1 MDNVRAVF
9 AGSIDVIIPARNEA
23 ETLGPVVDASRGCK
37 YVRDVIVVD
46 DGSTDDTAK
55 IAEAYGARVV
65 RREPHEGGSKAH
77 AMEAGVEAT
86 DADAFL
92 FVDADCIGLE
102 AHHLDEICAPFV
114 AGRAAMSLGW
124 FDYGVWNP
132 LVNRF
137 PPTTGQRA
145 IHRWVWDSIPPHKR
159 EGFTIEFMINEVI
172 ADSRVP
178 TVSRTMKGVT
188 HRTKRDKFGPV
199 RGWKHTI
206 EMFWDV
212 WTLPLKG
219 HIRARWYWFYLQG
232 LSVER

>member
-1 MDNVRAVF
+1 VF
-9 AGSIDVIIPARNEA
+9 AGTIDAIIPARNEG
-23 ETLGPVVDASRGCK
+23 ETIGPVIDACLGCRF
-37 YVRDVIVVD
+37 VRDVVVVD
-46 DGSTDDTAK
+46 DGSTDDTAA
-55 IAEAYGARVV
+55 IAASHPRVRLV
-65 RREPHEGGSKAH
+65 QRPPHEGGSKAH
-77 AMEAGVEAT
+77 AMEAGVEAS
-86 DADAFL
+86 DADALL
-92 FVDADCIGLE
+92 FVDADCIGLFS
-102 AHHLDEICAPFV
+102 HHLDEICAPFV

-137 PPTTGQRA
+137 PPTTGQRV
-145 IHRWVWDSIPPHKR
+145 IHRWAWDAIPPHKR

-172 ADSRVP
+172 AAAGAP

-199 RGWKHTI
+199 KGWRHTI

-212 WTLPLKG
+212 WSLPFKG
-219 HIRARWYWFYLQG
+219 HIRPGWYRHYLRG

>member
-1 MDNVRAVF
+1 MRVSF
-9 AGSIDVIIPARNEA
+9 LIPAYNEA
-23 ETLGPVVDASRGCK
+23 ATIGEVLSRIEALGLDTQ
-37 YVRDVIVVD
+37 VIVVD
-46 DGSTDDTAK
+46 DGSTDATADV
-55 IAEAYGARVV
+55 AEAYGARLV
-65 RREPHEGGSKAH
+65 RREPHGGGSKAH

-92 FVDADCIGLE
+92 FVDADCIDLTG
-102 AHHLDEICAPFV
+102 AHLDQICEPFV

-137 PPTTGQRA
+137 PPTTGQRV
-145 IHRWVWDSIPPHKR
+145 IHRWVWDAIPPSKR

-188 HRTKRDKFGPV
+188 HRTKRDKFGPL

-219 HIRARWYWFYLQG
+219 HIRARWYWFYLRG